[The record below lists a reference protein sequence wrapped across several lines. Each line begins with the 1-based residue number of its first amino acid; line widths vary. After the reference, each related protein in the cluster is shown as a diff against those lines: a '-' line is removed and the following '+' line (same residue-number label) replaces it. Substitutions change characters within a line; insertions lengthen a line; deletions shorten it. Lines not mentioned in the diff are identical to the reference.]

1 VARDPLDYEMNF
13 CRFREKF
20 EAREFQGCMA
30 TKRSVLTGIKN
41 GEPHQLVSERW
52 RILEQN
58 HVLAD
63 GSPTQSI

>member
-1 VARDPLDYEMNF
+1 MNF
-13 CRFREKF
+13 CRFPREAFK
-20 EAREFQGCMA
+20 AGEFQGCMA

-41 GEPHQLVSERW
+41 GEPHQLVPERW
-52 RILEQN
+52 RVLEQD